1 MLINIHQA
9 DRIERLE
16 RALLAIEGLTY
27 LHPDLEDKLNG
38 QIYSIAHAA
47 LGFCEGCKKGN
58 EEKTLSRIEEAEK
71 ALKELNIMDAERIL
85 SERHREKFDDSG
97 LFSSL
102 NINC

>member
-1 MLINIHQA
+1 MLMPIDSA

-38 QIYSIAHAA
+38 QIYTIAHAA
-47 LGFCEGCKKGN
+47 LGFCQGCKERKN
-58 EEKTLSRIEEAEK
+58 LFVIEDAEK
-71 ALKELNIMDAERIL
+71 ALKELNIVDVERVL
-85 SERHREKFDDSG
+85 LERHREKNDDSG

-102 NINC
+102 HI